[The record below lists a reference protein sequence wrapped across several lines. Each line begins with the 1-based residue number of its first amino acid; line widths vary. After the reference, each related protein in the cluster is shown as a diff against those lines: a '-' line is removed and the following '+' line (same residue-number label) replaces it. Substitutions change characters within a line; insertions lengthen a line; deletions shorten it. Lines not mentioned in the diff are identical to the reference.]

1 MEPVEILGR
10 LLSENR
16 QRVFSQGFLG
26 KGQHL
31 QSPKGRGEPHEGN
44 SPGDAQCHPGSRRW
58 PHRSGGPLTT
68 LGSMLL
74 GLELGERV
82 RGWQA
87 AVLN

>member
-31 QSPKGRGEPHEGN
+31 QSPKGRGEPHRGT
-44 SPGDAQCHPGSRRW
+44 AQEMPSVIQGAR
-58 PHRSGGPLTT
+58 GGHT
-68 LGSMLL
+68 GV
-74 GLELGERV
+74 G
-82 RGWQA
+82 A
-87 AVLN
+87 H